1 MHGRDAHGSAERL
14 TNDGIG
20 NLFLFELRVVQ
31 NQWSLQEEGDQASS
45 FEAHLLYLHP
55 LLEALEC
62 SIKI

>member
-45 FEAHLLYLHP
+45 FKLRGSPSLSA
-55 LLEALEC
+55 
-62 SIKI
+62 SSS